1 MFFNVDDLIVYGSN
15 GVCKVL
21 KISKLEIGGAEDDKL
36 YYTLEPVYQK
46 GTVIY
51 TPVDNKKVIMRTVM
65 TKEEAY
71 ELIAQLDE
79 IDPLEA
85 ENEKALEQL
94 YKECIGKYDGIECFK
109 VIKTLYMKR
118 LERLQEGKKVTA
130 TDSRYL
136 HIAEESLFGELS
148 IALDMP
154 KEKICS
160 LVGTRFKQRL
170 EQ

>member
-1 MFFNVDDLIVYGSN
+1 MYFNVDDLIVYGSN

-21 KISKLEIGGAEDDKL
+21 RISKLDIGQAEDNKL
-36 YYTLEPVYQK
+36 YYTLEPVYQR

-51 TPVDNKKVIMRTVM
+51 TPIDNEKVVMRPVM

-71 ELIAQLDE
+71 ELIDQLDE
-79 IDPLEA
+79 IDLLEA
-85 ENEKALEQL
+85 ENEKALEHL
-94 YKECIGKYDGIECFK
+94 YKVCIGKYNGIECFK

-118 LERLQEGKKVTA
+118 MERIQGGKKVTA

-148 IALDMP
+148 IALEMP
-154 KEKICS
+154 KEKICA
-160 LVGTRFKQRL
+160 LIGNRFKQII